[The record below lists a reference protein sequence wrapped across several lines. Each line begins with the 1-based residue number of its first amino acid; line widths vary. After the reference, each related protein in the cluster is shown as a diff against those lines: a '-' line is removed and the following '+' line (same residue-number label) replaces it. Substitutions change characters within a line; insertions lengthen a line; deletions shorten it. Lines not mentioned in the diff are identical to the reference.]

1 MFNNRKQAALVL
13 AKALEKYK
21 GKDVIIAGIPRGGI
35 ETAFYVAR
43 ELKATLSAII
53 VRKLG
58 YPENP
63 EYAFGAI
70 AEDGSTYYIPNYKN
84 EISPES
90 INRIKKEQRQE
101 IEKRKQLIRTLQPFP
116 DLKDK
121 TIIIVD
127 DGIATGATIF
137 AAIKMCKKK
146 GAAKIVVAA
155 PVSSGK
161 TKEAL
166 SAVADEVVILV
177 IPEVFHAVSQVYL
190 NFENVSDKEAVSFL
204 QKQHQYD

>member
-1 MFNNRKQAALVL
+1 M
-13 AKALEKYK
+13 
-21 GKDVIIAGIPRGGI
+21 
-35 ETAFYVAR
+35 
-43 ELKATLSAII
+43 
-53 VRKLG
+53 
-58 YPENP
+58 
-63 EYAFGAI
+63 
-70 AEDGSTYYIPNYKN
+70 
-84 EISPES
+84 SPES